1 MTKGCYQMGTVPT
14 QIRIDQSVKRDAS
27 ALFEDLGLDMS
38 SAINIFLRQCLIH
51 QGLPFKV
58 SKPAYNERVMAAMQ
72 EALDIEN
79 DESVPGYDNMDD
91 LKKALMA

>member
-1 MTKGCYQMGTVPT
+1 MTKGRNKMGTVPT
-14 QIRIDQSVKRDAS
+14 PIRIDQAVKRDVS

-38 SAINIFLRQCLIH
+38 AAINIFLRQCLIH

-58 SKPAYNERVMAAMQ
+58 SKPAYNERVLAAMQ
-72 EALDIEN
+72 EALDIEI